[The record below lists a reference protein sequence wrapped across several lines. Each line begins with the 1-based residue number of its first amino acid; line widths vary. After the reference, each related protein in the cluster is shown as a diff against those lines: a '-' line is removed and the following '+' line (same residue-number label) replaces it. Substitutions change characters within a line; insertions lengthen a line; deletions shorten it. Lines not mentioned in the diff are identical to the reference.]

1 MNLSTKNSQVI
12 LASSSKT
19 RKKILKNYKVKFKI
33 EKHNI
38 DEKKYIYNNE
48 PIKTVK
54 GIAKKKAIS
63 IRKKF
68 PNSIII
74 GSDQILVHKKRIFTK
89 PNSKKKA
96 FQNFLM
102 LRGEEYELLS
112 AIYILKE
119 GKFYWKTTKSAKL
132 YMKKIKKK
140 QIKDY
145 INKHEETVL
154 SILGSYRIEKD
165 VMNCISILKG
175 NMETIQGFPIEN
187 FIKKIRS
194 NT

>member
-1 MNLSTKNSQVI
+1 MNLFTKNFKII
-12 LASSSKT
+12 LASNSKT
-19 RKKILKNYKVKFKI
+19 RKKILKSYGVKFKA

-38 DEKKYIYNNE
+38 DERKYIYNDE
-48 PIKTVK
+48 PVKTVNVL
-54 GIAKKKAIS
+54 A
-63 IRKKF
+63 
-68 PNSIII
+68 
-74 GSDQILVHKKRIFTK
+74 
-89 PNSKKKA
+89 KKKA
-96 FQNFLM
+96 FQNFLT

-112 AIYILKE
+112 AIYVLKE
-119 GKFYWKTTKSAKL
+119 GKFFWKTIKSAKL

-187 FIKKIRS
+187 FIRKIKS
-194 NT
+194 NI